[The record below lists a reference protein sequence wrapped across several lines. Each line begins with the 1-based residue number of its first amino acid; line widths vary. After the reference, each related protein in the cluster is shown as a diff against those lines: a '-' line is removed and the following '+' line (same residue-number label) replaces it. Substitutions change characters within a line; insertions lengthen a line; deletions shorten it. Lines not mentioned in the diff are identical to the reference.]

1 MYITNTGINPT
12 IIIPRTGYNLC
23 IDSSGNHPSV
33 AKIKKIRR
41 KFKRTLRSRGLY
53 YYPMFGVA
61 QYSGHHFNC
70 NLGINGNIVEMVRS
84 LLEINRDIGYVVSGH
99 FSYSHLD
106 VIPYFHG
113 MVFIAKDYTARI
125 YEFDTSIILRDMT
138 SLSGVTYRDTLI
150 SV

>member
-1 MYITNTGINPT
+1 
-12 IIIPRTGYNLC
+12 
-23 IDSSGNHPSV
+23 
-33 AKIKKIRR
+33 
-41 KFKRTLRSRGLY
+41 
-53 YYPMFGVA
+53 MFGVA
-61 QYSGHHFNC
+61 QYSGHHFNRD
-70 NLGINGNIVEMVRS
+70 LGINGNIEEMVRS

-99 FSYSHLD
+99 FSYFHLD

-113 MVFIAKDYTARI
+113 MVFVAKDYTARI